1 MHSTP
6 PKPSRESPGAPSDE
20 PATSPLLPP
29 LPEGHS
35 IDEVAELRARVQ
47 HLEQT
52 LQEMRL
58 RHLADLKALR
68 QSQHLLNAILDNTT
82 ALVFAKDASGRFVL
96 INKRYEMFLN
106 RTRAEVLGKT
116 NYDILPLDIAEKVN
130 AEDRHVLTSGEP
142 MEYEDEIP
150 DYTGLVRTFLTI
162 KFPLTDATGAVTGLC
177 GVATD
182 ITERKRAAE
191 ERTTLQQQ
199 VIETQRAALR
209 ELSTPL
215 IPLADGV
222 LVVPLIGA
230 IDNGRAQQIME
241 ALLEGVTTQRA
252 HTVIVDI
259 TGVRVVDA
267 QVARGLSQLARATRL
282 LGARIILTGL
292 RAEVAQALVQAGSE
306 LGKDVVTLSTLQAG
320 IAHALR
326 NTVSKRS

>member
-1 MHSTP
+1 MPSLP
-6 PKPSRESPGAPSDE
+6 PKPRREAQRAAPADE
-20 PATSPLLPP
+20 PSGPDGQSAP
-29 LPEGHS
+29 
-35 IDEVAELRARVQ
+35 EVAELQARVQ

-52 LQEMRL
+52 LLEMRQ

-96 INKRYEMFLN
+96 INRRYEMFLN

-116 NYDILPLDIAEKVN
+116 NYDLLPLEIAEKITQ
-130 AEDRHVLTSGEP
+130 EDRQILTSGEP
-142 MEYEDEIP
+142 MEYEDQIP
-150 DYTGLVRTFLTI
+150 DYTGLVHTFLTI
-162 KFPLTDATGAVTGLC
+162 KFPLTDAVGAITGLC

-230 IDNGRAQQIME
+230 IDTPRAQQIME
-241 ALLEGVTTQRA
+241 ALLEGVTAQRA

-267 QVARGLSQLARATRL
+267 QVARGLSQAAVATRL
-282 LGARIILTGL
+282 LGAHIILTGL
-292 RAEVAQALVQAGSE
+292 RAEVAQALVQSGSD
-306 LGKDVVTLSTLQAG
+306 LSKDVVTLSTLQAG

-326 NTVSKRS
+326 RTGRNRTPSGS